1 MISGTHPI
9 FVYGSTPEFPCSRPL
24 ASSRTCC
31 TKGWKWG
38 LFFGVAVLD
47 WEKFMGKNHGDLEET
62 MGKCMAKSPAN
73 GWVKNSFWR
82 FCRNSP
88 WNMRSFWGFEL
99 EKKMDIHH
107 QTWGSN
113 MGIFLWDF
121 IGSEQIVDNAQTLT
135 VGWFHHHNHRKP
147 RKHKVQSAGEAQ

>member
-1 MISGTHPI
+1 
-9 FVYGSTPEFPCSRPL
+9 L
-24 ASSRTCC
+24 N
-31 TKGWKWG
+31 WK
-38 LFFGVAVLD
+38 
-47 WEKFMGKNHGDLEET
+47 
-62 MGKCMAKSPAN
+62 
-73 GWVKNSFWR
+73 
-82 FCRNSP
+82 
-88 WNMRSFWGFEL
+88 
-99 EKKMDIHH
+99 KKMDIHH